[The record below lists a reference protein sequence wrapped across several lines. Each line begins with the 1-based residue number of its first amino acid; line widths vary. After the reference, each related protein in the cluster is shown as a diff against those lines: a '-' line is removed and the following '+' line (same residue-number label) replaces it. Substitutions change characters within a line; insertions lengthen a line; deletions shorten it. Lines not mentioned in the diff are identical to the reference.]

1 MDVNGNDVKKVTV
14 NGEGTYTIDP
24 KTGKVT
30 DETTVAATYKGK
42 IVGKFTVVPETGEII
57 FTSNKDYVGKV
68 DPVMIQ
74 INDENGT
81 PARATYQP
89 EVLDGKGDKF
99 KKMKKPPKTG
109 DRENIYLYAWLMVA
123 TGSLSI
129 LKGIKR
135 RKNTK

>member
-14 NGEGTYTIDP
+14 DGKGTYTIDP

-57 FTSNKDYVGKV
+57 FTPNKDYVGKV

-89 EVLDGKGDKF
+89 EVF
-99 KKMKKPPKTG
+99 
-109 DRENIYLYAWLMVA
+109 RELAFRPFDSCRTLY
-123 TGSLSI
+123 TF
-129 LKGIKR
+129 R
-135 RKNTK
+135 

>member
-14 NGEGTYTIDP
+14 DGEGTYTIDP

-57 FTSNKDYVGKV
+57 FTPNKDYVGKV

-89 EVLDGKGDKF
+89 EVLDGKADKF
-99 KKMKKPPKTG
+99 KKMKKPLKTG
-109 DRENIYLYAWLMVA
+109 DRENIYLYTWLMVA